1 MIVIWKLWKFIA
13 ILQRWTDWDANGA
26 IVDFIIAN
34 SITDS
39 FKVQK
44 IITGKTGNNS
54 TKNFQIMAPLKH
66 K

>member
-1 MIVIWKLWKFIA
+1 MIVIWKLWN
-13 ILQRWTDWDANGA
+13 LWQYCRDELTVDANGA

-44 IITGKTGNNS
+44 TITGQTG
-54 TKNFQIMAPLKH
+54 K
-66 K
+66 